1 MTKPAVLVTGG
12 ANGIGWAIAQRFA
25 AADYRVAI
33 ADLDSDAAAA
43 RATELGGIHIGYGCN
58 VSTEA
63 DVVDLVAKVLGEF
76 GKLDALINNA
86 GIGDSHLPTLEQN
99 VDNFETILRVHLN
112 GTFVASR
119 EAARGMI
126 IQGGGAILNL
136 SSIAGVT
143 GLPKRNAYG
152 AAKAGIIAM
161 TRSMACEWAR
171 YGIRVNALAPG
182 FVRTAL
188 VQKLEDAGRIDR
200 ARLERRIPMGRLAEP
215 AEIAETA
222 WFLCSPAATYVTG
235 SVLSVDGGWHAFG
248 DAGDAS

>member
-1 MTKPAVLVTGG
+1 MTNPAVLVTGG

>member
-1 MTKPAVLVTGG
+1 MTKPTVLVTGG

-33 ADLDSDAAAA
+33 ADLDSDAANA
-43 RATELGGIHIGYGCN
+43 RASQLGTPHVGHACD
-58 VSTEA
+58 VSSEA
-63 DVVDLVAKVLGEF
+63 DVVSLAAKVIAEF
-76 GKLDALINNA
+76 GRLDALINNA
-86 GIGDSHLPTLEQN
+86 GIGDSHSPTVEQT
-99 VDNFETILRVHLN
+99 VDSFDKILRIHLN

-119 EAARGMI
+119 EAARAMMA
-126 IQGGGAILNL
+126 QGGGAILNL
-136 SSIAGVT
+136 ASIAGLT

-161 TRSMACEWAR
+161 TRNMACEWAR

-182 FVRTAL
+182 FVSTAL
-188 VQKLEDAGRIDR
+188 VQKLEAAGRIDR

>member
-136 SSIAGVT
+136 SSIAGLT